1 MNIMSKI
8 TQYFED
14 VRKEME
20 KVSWPTQNELAEHTL
35 VVFVFSAIVSLFI
48 FGIDNVF
55 STVLELLYR

>member
-1 MNIMSKI
+1 MSKI

>member
-1 MNIMSKI
+1 MSKI

-14 VRKEME
+14 VRKEMA
-20 KVSWPTQNELAEHTL
+20 KVSWPTQNELVEQTT
-35 VVFVFSAIVSLFI
+35 VVFVFTLIVSLFI

>member
-1 MNIMSKI
+1 MSKI

-14 VRKEME
+14 VRKEMG
-20 KVSWPTQNELAEHTL
+20 KVSWPTQNELVEQTL
-35 VVFVFSAIVSLFI
+35 VVFVFSLIVSLFI

>member
-1 MNIMSKI
+1 MSKI
-8 TQYFED
+8 AQYFED
-14 VRKEME
+14 VRKEMG

>member
-1 MNIMSKI
+1 MSKI

-35 VVFVFSAIVSLFI
+35 VVFVFSVIVSLFI

>member
-1 MNIMSKI
+1 MGKI

-14 VRKEME
+14 VRKEMA
-20 KVSWPTQNELAEHTL
+20 KVSWPTQSELVEQTT
-35 VVFVFSAIVSLFI
+35 VVFVFSLIVSLFI